1 MNVRIQKL
9 ISKLQDEHIKFNQ
22 SFETLEE
29 YYEKGEEDFWIW
41 LNNMISEYLKGGIK

>member
-9 ISKLQDEHIKFNQ
+9 IEKLEVEHIKFNQ

-29 YYEKGEEDFWIW
+29 YYEKGEEDFEIW
-41 LNNMISEYLKGGIK
+41 LENMVNEYLKGEIK

>member
-29 YYEKGEEDFWIW
+29 YYEKGEEDFEIW
-41 LNNMISEYLKGGIK
+41 LENMVNEYLKEE